1 MAELV
6 AVVIAA
12 LSLLAALIVWM
23 VTTVGGGRIGGG
35 RIGGATKTDKPHAS
49 RPLALLN
56 GQFPMVAPDT
66 RRRAASAIETLVALS
81 DGPFKTEM
89 DTITDESPRLPYES
103 ILAPR
108 GTIHSGQRK
117 LLIALL
123 DALADHVPAGSRAVV
138 VYVGA
143 APGVN
148 IGFVADLF
156 PTVRFDLFDPN
167 PFDARLVAKA
177 AAEPDR
183 VCLFSQYFTDEDT
196 ARYAAAALAEPII
209 FISDIRGG
217 DGVNDIRQMTPA
229 VSNRYVDDD
238 MRMQERW
245 VRKIRPAAYS
255 LKFRLPYPTPG
266 AGAAPTASTAPTAP
280 TAPIGAIAA
289 IGTAPYPYLGGR
301 IRIQSWP
308 GSASSETRLVGTAA
322 DAAAPPVEYNV
333 RDYEDRCFFHNFVTR
348 VFARYSYDGIAPG
361 GLAVG
366 EPGDAPATLADN
378 ADRAAYGAAARYAA
392 ATAPGVAPARGLCRC
407 FDCANEVDTWRRY
420 FARPDAVWFE
430 LPRGDVAGAIAA
442 SVTAVGSLGTTAGLQ
457 IKKNGHGLRPN
468 SPVLD
473 AIGDI
478 WQAAAPAWRHDQAM
492 YKTKQR
498 RAAGIGQQSK
508 SMNEPSG

>member
-1 MAELV
+1 
-6 AVVIAA
+6 
-12 LSLLAALIVWM
+12 
-23 VTTVGGGRIGGG
+23 
-35 RIGGATKTDKPHAS
+35 
-49 RPLALLN
+49 
-56 GQFPMVAPDT
+56 
-66 RRRAASAIETLVALS
+66 
-81 DGPFKTEM
+81 M

-123 DALADHVPAGSRAVV
+123 DALVDHVPAGSPAVV

-177 AAEPDR
+177 AAEPER
-183 VCLFSQYFTDEDT
+183 IQLFSQYFTDEDT

-217 DGVNDIRQMTPA
+217 DGVNDIRQMSPET
-229 VSNRYVDDD
+229 SNRYVDDD

-245 VRKIRPAAYS
+245 VRKIRPAAFS
-255 LKFRLPYPTPG
+255 LKFRLPYPAPG
-266 AGAAPTASTAPTAP
+266 KDA
-280 TAPIGAIAA
+280 
-289 IGTAPYPYLGGR
+289 APYPYLGGR

-322 DAAAPPVEYNV
+322 DAAAPPVDYNV

-378 ADRAAYGAAARYAA
+378 ADRAAYGAAARFAA

-407 FDCANEVDTWRRY
+407 FDCANEVDTWHRY

-430 LPRGDVAGAIAA
+430 LPRGDFAGAIAA
-442 SVTAVGSLGTTAGLQ
+442 SVTAVGSLGATAGLQ
-457 IKKNGHGLRPN
+457 IKKNGHGLHPGA
-468 SPVLD
+468 PALD

-492 YKTKQR
+492 YKNTKQR

-508 SMNEPSG
+508 SMNEPGG